1 MKPFARVAVWLT
13 LAALSACTSVLT
25 ASHEGPIEDDR
36 GTRTLGRKIDDSLIE
51 TKASVNIAKAHPE
64 LDSASHIIVASYN
77 GVVLIAG
84 QTPRQDLKQ
93 IAEQVA
99 KAVQGVKRV
108 HNELQLLLPTSALA
122 RSNDAWLTTRIKTA
136 MLTDNSIP
144 GSRIKVITE
153 NGIVYLMGLVTRQ
166 EAARATTAAQS
177 VSGVQRIV
185 RLFEFID

>member
-1 MKPFARVAVWLT
+1 MKPFACVAVWLT

-93 IAEQVA
+93 MAEQAA
-99 KAVQGVKRV
+99 KVVQGVKRV
-108 HNELQLLLPTSALA
+108 HNELQLLLPTSALV

>member
-1 MKPFARVAVWLT
+1 MKPFACVAVWLT

-93 IAEQVA
+93 MAEQAA
-99 KAVQGVKRV
+99 KVVQGVKRV
-108 HNELQLLLPTSALA
+108 HNELQLLLPTSALV

-166 EAARATTAAQS
+166 EAARATTVAQS